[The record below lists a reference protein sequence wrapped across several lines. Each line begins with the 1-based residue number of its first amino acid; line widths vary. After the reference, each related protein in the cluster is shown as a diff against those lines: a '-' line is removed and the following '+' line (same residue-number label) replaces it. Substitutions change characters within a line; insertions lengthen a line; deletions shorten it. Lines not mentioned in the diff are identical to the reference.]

1 MYQQTERSPS
11 IFPSKS
17 NDHTSVHDMN
27 SIAIQQ
33 FSGGWRAPGPGPLH
47 ILERLAIS
55 LYTTW
60 VRRTYPFAAF
70 GHRVSIHYSC
80 DFSRAKAGYISVADD
95 VYIAP
100 DVWLNVVPDVGRP
113 LSPKIVLGRGCKIGR
128 RATISARNSIVFGE
142 DVLLAPS
149 VMIMDHNH
157 EYSDPE
163 SPIHAQGMTEG
174 GRIVIGRN
182 SWLGHGCVIVC
193 SRGVLT
199 IGENSV
205 VGANAVVT
213 SSVPARCV
221 VAGSPA
227 RVVKRYDPL
236 SHQWVK
242 TELL

>member
-1 MYQQTERSPS
+1 M
-11 IFPSKS
+11 
-17 NDHTSVHDMN
+17 SVHDIN
-27 SIAIQQ
+27 PTVIQQ
-33 FSGGWRAPGPGPLH
+33 LGGGWRAPRPDPVH
-47 ILERLAIS
+47 AFERLAVR

-60 VRRTYPFAAF
+60 VRRTCPFAAF
-70 GHRVSIHYSC
+70 GRRVSIHYSC
-80 DFSRAKAGYISVADD
+80 DFSRAKAGYVSFADD

-100 DVWLNVVPDVGRP
+100 DVWLNVVPDAGPP
-113 LSPKIVLGRGCKIGR
+113 LSPKIVLGKGCKIGR
-128 RATISARNSIVFGE
+128 RSTISAKNSIVIGE

-193 SRGVLT
+193 SRGMLT

-213 SSVPARCV
+213 SSVPPRCV
-221 VAGSPA
+221 VTGSPA
-227 RVVKRYDPL
+227 RVVKRYDPN
-236 SHQWVK
+236 SRQWVK
-242 TELL
+242 VEPQP